1 MIFRI
6 IEPTAAVFEGSES
19 ELSELKQMLTYTNT
33 SVSYLISKHS
43 KNKWFKASKPEEW
56 RVRMNE
62 LQAEAKKTLVF
73 QKNGLTFVRP
83 GSLPFLK
90 EAGLAFDVEDYVEYP
105 KDGYFSWKVPP
116 KFQPYEY
123 QSRSVEEL
131 RKARHGA
138 ISICT
143 GGGKSLISAMLTKAH
158 GLKTVVIVPSKS
170 IFIELFHFYETHFG
184 KGKVG
189 AFGNGK
195 KDITKDITVA
205 IGKSLTLVEEGSP
218 EFEFFQKKQV
228 LIADECFPYNTKV
241 QTSVGPLRIGDIY
254 SRYKK
259 QEIKVVSYNETTR
272 SFEYKRVT
280 NAWKRPMKTLV
291 SVECNG
297 GTTFRCTPNHK
308 ILTSNKGWVAAGDLQ
323 MGDTIVSYVKEE
335 QLKASTRTPVLDT
348 NSDFYDFAIGS
359 YLGDGHFD
367 YAHLNP
373 RMAFTHGKEQTEY
386 AMWKFNMLGSVRGS
400 FREILENG
408 FSKKPAIQFNSRNF
422 YFLKKFPNNKKTVP
436 QWIVDS
442 INEKSLAIWLM
453 DDGSLQTDRYGNPR
467 TITFSTD
474 SFDKDSVLRLTHKLA
489 SMGLDSSI
497 RKTKKGNFY
506 IVLNKASTVKLID
519 LVSKFCHFSMR
530 YKTGFNNQVG
540 KYKWDVFSA
549 NGHVTT
555 VRKVTKTEFQLTK
568 RSCHNFLFDIEVED
582 NHNFVVGGKNSGIVA
597 HNCHTWAASE
607 LDTVCNSL
615 LKNVPYRYFMSG
627 TQTRGDGAI
636 KLLQSITGPVV
647 YDLTT
652 KQAIEGGFLSPV
664 ETRIMTVESDS
675 NCKSSDIAKMKRA
688 HFLYNRNILDKAAT
702 IANSMAAKRNETTL
716 ILVEEIEQISELV
729 KRLNVPHGYIHGNTT
744 KSDELKRL
752 GLEKSDLKETLL
764 KFNRGEIKVL
774 IGTPAIEVGTN
785 IFCHNGINLQ
795 GGASE
800 INVKQGIIGR
810 MVRRLD
816 KSSFAALHPPKEKAR
831 LFDFKVQDVE
841 PMERHLKTR
850 IKFYEETGGAVIFV

>member
-1 MIFRI
+1 MLFRI

-56 RVRMNE
+56 RARMNE

-90 EAGLAFDVEDYVEYP
+90 EAGLAFDVEDHVEYP

-228 LIADECFPYNTKV
+228 LIADEC
-241 QTSVGPLRIGDIY
+241 
-254 SRYKK
+254 
-259 QEIKVVSYNETTR
+259 
-272 SFEYKRVT
+272 
-280 NAWKRPMKTLV
+280 
-291 SVECNG
+291 
-297 GTTFRCTPNHK
+297 
-308 ILTSNKGWVAAGDLQ
+308 
-323 MGDTIVSYVKEE
+323 
-335 QLKASTRTPVLDT
+335 
-348 NSDFYDFAIGS
+348 
-359 YLGDGHFD
+359 
-367 YAHLNP
+367 
-373 RMAFTHGKEQTEY
+373 
-386 AMWKFNMLGSVRGS
+386 
-400 FREILENG
+400 
-408 FSKKPAIQFNSRNF
+408 
-422 YFLKKFPNNKKTVP
+422 
-436 QWIVDS
+436 
-442 INEKSLAIWLM
+442 
-453 DDGSLQTDRYGNPR
+453 
-467 TITFSTD
+467 
-474 SFDKDSVLRLTHKLA
+474 
-489 SMGLDSSI
+489 
-497 RKTKKGNFY
+497 
-506 IVLNKASTVKLID
+506 
-519 LVSKFCHFSMR
+519 
-530 YKTGFNNQVG
+530 
-540 KYKWDVFSA
+540 
-549 NGHVTT
+549 
-555 VRKVTKTEFQLTK
+555 
-568 RSCHNFLFDIEVED
+568 
-582 NHNFVVGGKNSGIVA
+582 
-597 HNCHTWAASE
+597 HTWAASE

-675 NCKSSDIAKMKRA
+675 NCKSSDIAKMKRE